1 MRLESRLFFARRP
14 VVINMRSRAQIYV
27 TNGDSW
33 SEVDC
38 SHLAVQNDVV
48 ALMALLEIKAQTLSV
63 IKNVIIES
71 IFEF

>member
-1 MRLESRLFFARRP
+1 MS
-14 VVINMRSRAQIYV
+14 QIAMAE
-27 TNGDSW
+27 GGW
-33 SEVDC
+33 SVLT
-38 SHLAVQNDVV
+38 LAVQNDVV